1 MSNMPTDAGSPGITA
16 ADAMPRLLTTEQ
28 TAQILGISP
37 STLAKARVFGGK
49 LPFVKLGR
57 SVRYRLEDILSFIDQ
72 QTRVSTSQP
81 A

>member
-1 MSNMPTDAGSPGITA
+1 MYSKPIDARSPSISA
-16 ADAMPRLLTTEQ
+16 ADAMPPLLTTEQ